1 MAVINYTTDVFVYIC
16 LRLSGLVLDQ
26 SLNS

>member
-1 MAVINYTTDVFVYIC
+1 MAGINYTTDVFIYIC
-16 LRLSGLVLDQ
+16 LRLSDLVLDQ